1 MPIGLVILLTLA
13 GGCDSTEYVNVIDS
27 VLAPVDQVNFKNI
40 PFISISDSTWSVSPE
55 RGRTA
60 QNFVGKFDIYESA
73 MLLKFH
79 GNSLL
84 PDTANISEIFL
95 EMEVANTIGDSSI
108 AAVGISLRKNTLT
121 WTEDNIS
128 ELNFDDIN
136 SSGELYDATSA
147 AWRTADSS
155 TQLLSF
161 KVSKP
166 VYQGWLEKS
175 DTNGVLIVGDDA
187 GGFIISSHSRTS
199 GRSFQFLPVLR
210 INFNED
216 SDSTLTTNR
225 FSARADGYV
234 MKILE
239 DLTVTDTDR
248 VYIGGGAAFRGIIKF
263 DPDLLDQIQSNFLI
277 SKAEIKLTID
287 YDRSILP
294 TLNSA
299 VSGILFDLRYSIID
313 SIGPT
318 GLPLKI
324 SSGDSL
330 SMSAPLTGATLNL
343 NVTPFI
349 QQWVTD
355 GIENLGIQIWSS
367 GEHSQ
372 IYRISLISGDSM
384 DSDALKPEID
394 IFYVEPPDFSN

>member
-1 MPIGLVILLTLA
+1 MLA
-13 GGCDSTEYVNVIDS
+13 VGCDSTEYVNVIDS
-27 VLAPVDQVNFKNI
+27 LLAPVDQVHFQNI
-40 PFISISDSTWSVSPE
+40 PFISISDSTWSVAPE
-55 RGRTA
+55 RGKTA
-60 QNFVGKFDIYESA
+60 QNFVGKFNIYESA
-73 MLLKFH
+73 MLIKFH
-79 GNSLL
+79 GNSIL
-84 PDTANISEIFL
+84 PETATISEIYL
-95 EMEVANTIGDSSI
+95 EMAVSNTIGDSLI
-108 AAVGISLRKNTLT
+108 AAIGISMRKNTLA

-136 SSGELYDATSA
+136 TSGELYDFTSA

-166 VYQGWLEKS
+166 VYQGWLDGS
-175 DTNGVLIVGDDA
+175 DTNGVLIVGDDP
-187 GGFIISSHSRTS
+187 GGFIISSNSRTS
-199 GRSFQFLPVLR
+199 GRLFPFLPVLR
-210 INFNED
+210 INFIEEGD
-216 SDSTLTTNR
+216 SILTTNR
-225 FSARADGYV
+225 FSASADGYI
-234 MKILE
+234 MKISK

-248 VYIGGGAAFRGIIKF
+248 VYIGGGAAFRGIIRF
-263 DPDLLDQIQSNFLI
+263 DPILLDQIQSNFLI

-287 YDRSILP
+287 YDKSILP

-299 VSGILFDLRYSIID
+299 VSGILFNLRYSIID
-313 SIGPT
+313 SIGPK
-318 GLPLKI
+318 GLPVKI

-330 SMSAPLTGATLNL
+330 SMSAPLTGATLTL
-343 NVTPFI
+343 NVRSFL

-372 IYRISLISGDSM
+372 IFRISLISGDSM